1 MAFTFIWDSGMF
13 LHLVK
18 YMYMHKTLHISLIK
32 SIAIYVH
39 IIWNNTAIGPFNFW
53 SLTQMKQI
61 IYYV

>member
-1 MAFTFIWDSGMF
+1 
-13 LHLVK
+13 
-18 YMYMHKTLHISLIK
+18 MYMHKTLHISLIK

-39 IIWNNTAIGPFNFW
+39 IIWNNTAIGPFTLW